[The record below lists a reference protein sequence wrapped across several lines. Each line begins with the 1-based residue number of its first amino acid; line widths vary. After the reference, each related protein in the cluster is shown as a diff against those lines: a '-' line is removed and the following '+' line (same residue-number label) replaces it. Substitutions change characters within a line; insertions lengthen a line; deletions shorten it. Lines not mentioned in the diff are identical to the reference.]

1 MLIKTIYIALFHILC
16 EGIVMCNNKI
26 QALLIGHL
34 QKHGMLRLLL
44 PDGIVLEIG
53 TNQIGNDGEL
63 VIADDYCWII
73 AAKKDKMAVLD
84 SYNIGLRFNDNPK
97 SLIFEEIVT
106 NDEGEKVRKL
116 DVV

>member
-1 MLIKTIYIALFHILC
+1 
-16 EGIVMCNNKI
+16 MCNNKI

-53 TNQIGNDGEL
+53 TNQVGNNGEL
-63 VIADDYCWII
+63 VNVDNYCWII
-73 AAKKDKMAVLD
+73 ATKQDKVAVLD
-84 SYNIGLRFNDNPK
+84 SYNIGLRYTENPK
-97 SLIFEEIVT
+97 SLVFEETVI
-106 NDEGEKVRKL
+106 NDDGEKVKKV

>member
-1 MLIKTIYIALFHILC
+1 
-16 EGIVMCNNKI
+16 MCNNKI

>member
-1 MLIKTIYIALFHILC
+1 
-16 EGIVMCNNKI
+16 MCNNKI

-63 VIADDYCWII
+63 VNADNYCWII
-73 AAKKDKMAVLD
+73 ATKEDKMAVLD
-84 SYNIGLRFNDNPK
+84 SYNIGLRFNDNSK
-97 SLIFEEIVT
+97 SLIFEETVI
-106 NDEGEKVRKL
+106 NDEGEKVRRL

>member
-1 MLIKTIYIALFHILC
+1 MQDHFKLR
-16 EGIVMCNNKI
+16 GIIMCNNKI

-34 QKHGMLRLLL
+34 QKYGMLKLLL

-53 TNQIGNDGEL
+53 TNQVGNDGNL
-63 VIADDYCWII
+63 INVDNYCWII
-73 AAKKDKMAVLD
+73 VAKEDKMAVLD

-97 SLIFEEIVT
+97 SLVFEETVI
-106 NDEGEKVRKL
+106 NGEGEKVRKL